1 MKTNNILKI
10 ILLLVLSTSL
20 FGYTKNYNKNKE
32 VKNFIDELVK
42 KDKFKKNELK
52 KLFSNVSVQTSSL
65 KYYTKVKKPKFEK
78 KRYYGSWD
86 RYEKK
91 LLTKRRVK
99 LGVDFMKRNKKALG
113 KAYKTYGVQAEYITA
128 IIGIESYYGEYT
140 GTYPVFD
147 ALVTLAFEEN
157 RRNKFFKSELRA
169 FLKLMKKEK
178 QNPKKIYGSFA
189 GAIGLAQFM
198 PSNFKKLAVDFNKDG
213 KVNLNT
219 DVDAIGSIANYFNK
233 SGWNKKIPV
242 ATRVSYKGKRFTRL
256 KTGFKYKYKRSRLKG
271 IKPKSSRFYYNK
283 KVHLVKLDRQ
293 RYDELWYGTKNFY
306 VITRYNRSNYYA
318 MVVHKL
324 AQEIK
329 KAYRKSKRK
338 ST

>member
-1 MKTNNILKI
+1 MKTNNTFKI
-10 ILLLVLSTSL
+10 ILILFLSTQL
-20 FGYTKNYNKNKE
+20 FAYKKNYNKQPDVRKFINSL
-32 VKNFIDELVK
+32 VKNDNLK
-42 KDKFKKNELK
+42 KKNLT
-52 KLFSNVSVQTSSL
+52 KLFSRVSVQTSSL
-65 KYYTKVKKPKFEK
+65 KYYTKVKKPKSAT
-78 KRYYGSWD
+78 KRYHGSWD

-91 LLTKRRVK
+91 LLTQRRIDM
-99 LGVDFMKRNKKALG
+99 GVEFMKRNKKYLF
-113 KAYKTYGVQAEYITA
+113 KAYKKYGVQAEYITA

-157 RRNKFFKSELRA
+157 RRNIFFKNELKA

-178 QNPKKIYGSFA
+178 QNPRNIYGSFA

-233 SGWNKKIPV
+233 SGWNRKIPV

-271 IKPKSSRFYYNK
+271 IKPRSSRFYYNK
-283 KVHLVKLDRQ
+283 HVHLVKLDRQ
-293 RYDELWYGTKNFY
+293 RHDELWYGTKNFY

-318 MVVHKL
+318 MVVHRL

-329 KAYRKSKRK
+329 KQYNKSRRK